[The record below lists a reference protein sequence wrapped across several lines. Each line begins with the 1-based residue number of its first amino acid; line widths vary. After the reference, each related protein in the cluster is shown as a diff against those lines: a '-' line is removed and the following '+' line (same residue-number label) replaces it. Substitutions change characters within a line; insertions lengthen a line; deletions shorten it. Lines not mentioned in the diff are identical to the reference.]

1 MEGKI
6 VYDKDNRQ
14 FCLPNGKGGWYTMKK
29 KWIVVGFLTAVMLQ
43 TSMTAF
49 AAPKQMS
56 DGGVFDAAYYAS
68 SNPDVKAI
76 FGTNEQD
83 LYMHYKMFGK
93 NEGRLPVA
101 PTTYPT
107 PVTSSVTGMME
118 NGFDPVY
125 YANNNK
131 DVVAVIGNDPQK
143 LYQHYTLFGKNE
155 GRKGCAPTSTSNTNT
170 NTSSGTT
177 SSESG
182 KYKYGLDETQYNRVE
197 QRADSNKGNAKSLV
211 NKINDYRDDK
221 NKKELRRD
229 DVLTEAAT
237 LLAMEMDDNEKAS
250 STRPNGNSYSSVFSQ
265 FGISGYDYQGMIYQ
279 KNNTSDMNKLLDE
292 WKSDSSDRDE
302 LVDKHYKYV
311 GVGRSNK
318 YWVLLFTD

>member
-1 MEGKI
+1 
-6 VYDKDNRQ
+6 
-14 FCLPNGKGGWYTMKK
+14 MKK

-56 DGGVFDAAYYAS
+56 DGGVFDAEYYAS

-76 FGTNEQD
+76 FGTNEQN

-155 GRKGCAPTSTSNTNT
+155 GRKGCAPTSTSNT

-265 FGISGYDYQGMIYQ
+265 FGISGYEYQGMIYQ

>member
-1 MEGKI
+1 M
-6 VYDKDNRQ
+6 
-14 FCLPNGKGGWYTMKK
+14 MKK
-29 KWIVVGFLTAVMLQ
+29 KLMMIGFLTAVMLQ

-56 DGGVFDAAYYAS
+56 DGTVFDAVYYAD
-68 SNPDVKAI
+68 SNPDVKAV
-76 FGTNEQD
+76 FGTNEQN

-107 PVTSSVTGMME
+107 PVTQQSVANIME

-131 DVVAVIGNDPQK
+131 DVVAVLGNDPQK
-143 LYQHYTLFGKNE
+143 LYLHYTLFGKNE
-155 GRKGCAPTSTSNTNT
+155 GRKGCAPANT
-170 NTSSGTT
+170 NTSSAA
-177 SSESG
+177 SSNSSSSANDTNQ
-182 KYKYGLDETQYNRVE
+182 YGLDQTQYNRVL
-197 QRADSNKGNAKSLV
+197 QRADSNRGNAKSLV
-211 NKINDYRDDK
+211 SKINSYRDDK
-221 NKKELRRD
+221 DRKKIYRD
-229 DVLTEAAT
+229 DILEEAAT
-237 LLAMEMDDNEKAS
+237 LLAMEMDDNERAS

-279 KNNTSDMNKLLDE
+279 KNNTSDMGKLLEE
-292 WKSDSSDRDE
+292 WKEDSSDKSD
-302 LVDKHYKYV
+302 LLNKHYKYV

>member
-1 MEGKI
+1 M
-6 VYDKDNRQ
+6 
-14 FCLPNGKGGWYTMKK
+14 MKK
-29 KWIVVGFLTAVMLQ
+29 KLMMIGFLTAVMLQ

-56 DGGVFDAAYYAS
+56 DGTVFDAVYYAD
-68 SNPDVKAI
+68 SNPDVKAV
-76 FGTNEQD
+76 FGTNEQN

-107 PVTSSVTGMME
+107 PVTQQSVANIME

-131 DVVAVIGNDPQK
+131 DVVAVLGNDPQK
-143 LYQHYTLFGKNE
+143 LYLHYTLFGKNE
-155 GRKGCAPTSTSNTNT
+155 GRKGCAPANT
-170 NTSSGTT
+170 NTSSAV
-177 SSESG
+177 SSNSSSSANDT
-182 KYKYGLDETQYNRVE
+182 YQYGLDQTQYNRVL
-197 QRADSNKGNAKSLV
+197 QRADSNRGNAKSLV
-211 NKINDYRDDK
+211 SKINSYRDDK
-221 NKKELRRD
+221 DRKKIYRD
-229 DVLTEAAT
+229 DILEEAAT
-237 LLAMEMDDNEKAS
+237 LLAMEMDDNERAS

-279 KNNTSDMNKLLDE
+279 KNNTSDMGKLLEE
-292 WKSDSSDRDE
+292 WKEDSSDKSD
-302 LVDKHYKYV
+302 LLNKHYKYV

>member
-1 MEGKI
+1 M
-6 VYDKDNRQ
+6 R
-14 FCLPNGKGGWYTMKK
+14 K
-29 KWIVVGFLTAVMLQ
+29 KWIVIGLLTAAMLQ

-56 DGGVFDAAYYAS
+56 DGTVFDAAYYAS

-76 FGTNEQD
+76 FGTDEQT
-83 LYMHYKMFGK
+83 LYTHYKMFGK

-107 PVTSSVTGMME
+107 PVTPPAVTNMME

-143 LYQHYTLFGKNE
+143 LYLHYTLFGQNE
-155 GRKGCAPTSTSNTNT
+155 GRKGCAPTNTSNT
-170 NTSSGTT
+170 NTSSG
-177 SSESG
+177 SSSSATG
-182 KYKYGLDETQYNRVE
+182 TYKYGLDEKQYNRVV
-197 QRADSNKGNAKSLV
+197 QRVDDNEGNAKSLV
-211 NKINDYRDDK
+211 GKVNNYRDEKDKKKLYRDD
-221 NKKELRRD
+221 LLD
-229 DVLTEAAT
+229 EAAT
-237 LLAMEMDDNEKAS
+237 LLAMEMDDAEKAS
-250 STRPNGNSYSSVFSQ
+250 HTRPNGNSYSTVFSQ
-265 FGISGYDYQGMIYQ
+265 YGISDYEYQGMIYQ
-279 KNNTSDMNKLLDE
+279 KNNTSDMNKLLEE
-292 WKSDSSDRDE
+292 WKSDSSDRSE
-302 LVDKHYKYV
+302 LTNKRYKYV

>member
-1 MEGKI
+1 
-6 VYDKDNRQ
+6 
-14 FCLPNGKGGWYTMKK
+14 MKK
-29 KWIVVGFLTAVMLQ
+29 KLMMIGFLTAVMLQ

-56 DGGVFDAAYYAS
+56 DGTVFDAVYYAD
-68 SNPDVKAI
+68 SNPDVKAV
-76 FGTNEQD
+76 FGTNEQN

-107 PVTSSVTGMME
+107 PVTQQSVANIME

-131 DVVAVIGNDPQK
+131 DVVAVLGNDPQK
-143 LYQHYTLFGKNE
+143 LYLHYTLFGKNE
-155 GRKGCAPTSTSNTNT
+155 GRKGCAPANT
-170 NTSSGTT
+170 NTSSAA
-177 SSESG
+177 SSNSSSSANDTNQ
-182 KYKYGLDETQYNRVE
+182 YGLDQTQYNRVL
-197 QRADSNKGNAKSLV
+197 QRADSNRGNAKSLV
-211 NKINDYRDDK
+211 SKINSYRDDK
-221 NKKELRRD
+221 DRKKIYRD
-229 DVLTEAAT
+229 DILEEAAT
-237 LLAMEMDDNEKAS
+237 LLAMEMDDNERAS

-279 KNNTSDMNKLLDE
+279 KNNTSDMGKLLEE
-292 WKSDSSDRDE
+292 WKEDSSDKSD
-302 LVDKHYKYV
+302 LLNKHYKYV

>member
-1 MEGKI
+1 
-6 VYDKDNRQ
+6 
-14 FCLPNGKGGWYTMKK
+14 MKK
-29 KWIVVGFLTAVMLQ
+29 KWILIGILAAAMLQ

-56 DGGVFDAAYYAS
+56 DATVFDAAYYAN

-76 FGTNEQD
+76 FGTNEQN

-107 PVTSSVTGMME
+107 PVTQPSVTNIME

-131 DVVAVIGNDPQK
+131 DVVAVIGNDPQQ
-143 LYQHYTLFGKNE
+143 LYLHYTLFGKNE
-155 GRKGCAPTSTSNTNT
+155 GRKGCAPNSTSNTNT
-170 NTSSGTT
+170 PSNPSSSTTGT
-177 SSESG
+177 
-182 KYKYGLDETQYNRVE
+182 YKYGLDETQYKRVV
-197 QRADSNKGNAKSLV
+197 QRVDSNSGNAKSLISEI
-211 NKINDYRDDK
+211 NSYRGDKDRKKIYRDDAL
-221 NKKELRRD
+221 EQ
-229 DVLTEAAT
+229 AAT
-237 LLAMEMDDNEKAS
+237 LLAMEMDDVEKAS

-265 FGISGYDYQGMIYQ
+265 FGISGYEYQGMIYQ
-279 KNNTSDMNKLLDE
+279 KNNTSDMSKLLEE
-292 WKSDSSDRDE
+292 WKSDSGDRSE
-302 LVDKHYKYV
+302 LQNKRYKYA

-318 YWVLLFTD
+318 YWVVLFTD